1 MRHKTNSVVVGRLGL
16 GLLAGIALLLSSST
30 VFARATEAQRNWGT
44 GTGTAS
50 PTWRVAVTAG
60 RLLIA
65 GVTFD
70 GGSGVT
76 VTPPAGW
83 TPIGTTYRSDN
94 GTTIGMAVYYIANCS
109 AKTAGT
115 AETFTFSP
123 NTTVG
128 TVQLTEVAGIVTS
141 NPVDTDSIATAT
153 GTGTSIT
160 LTAGVS
166 TDETSEY
173 GYALIASTAQ
183 TANFGAG
190 TNGFAK
196 TNSYRAGVQS
206 TNGNLDG
213 TTVHRSSMYSTLM
226 TSAAGTALN
235 TRMTMPNAAY
245 TGVMVAFR
253 VQALYWIGAGSY
265 PARPVNPSPPVAGV
279 CYGYFDDDACWSNSS
294 GGVWG
299 GTASPAGN
307 DVVIF
312 DAGGLGDCTMN
323 PWSPGTE
330 QAYSIEVRSGYLGA
344 ISKTASD
351 LQLQRHFTLMGG
363 TFNGSSGLNFQ
374 TNQSGSYIGDL
385 DVASGT
391 LNGNGMNFYV
401 RTLYVEGGTFNTGTG
416 SFTTNN
422 GGVTNIAGGATT
434 IGGAY
439 SSGAVTMTAGTM
451 TFGSTVTTSGAITM
465 TGGAITGGP
474 AAFSVTGSTVLTAA
488 SLTAGA
494 GSFSVTGSVT
504 LNTSSTYN
512 LAAATAMNVNTN
524 VSVLTGS
531 TLTLGSGTSTINGT
545 LTVRGT
551 SSTLNAGSVALT
563 VGSTAVVDQ
572 AAVMNANS
580 ATIGFTGTFTVG
592 SNGGAASTLNANTS
606 TLNFNNAAGTNAN
619 SFLIYSPSTLNGGTA
634 NLNFGINSGSTSR
647 AFRMTGGTADMST
660 ATVTFSG
667 LGDFYPTGGAITFGS
682 TSITFP
688 GPALVNN
695 TATTCTINGGTGA
708 LRFNGTFTNGGCTFT
723 AGAAPITF
731 ASTYSNTSGAVNLA
745 SATAVTF
752 GGAATVS
759 GGTTTLG
766 SQTVG
771 MTSLNVSSGTF
782 NAGTA
787 AVSLSGAFS
796 SAGTSNF
803 STATSL
809 SVSGATTVSAGTTTL
824 NGTASLAAL
833 TVSGG
838 TLTGG
843 TTAITVGGA
852 FSSAGTTNLASATS
866 LTFGSTFA
874 VTGGTTTFGSQTV
887 SLPTLST
894 SGGTF
899 NAGTANV
906 TVAGATTHTG
916 GTATFASTSSGPT
929 LQGTFT
935 QSAGSF
941 TLGSGTATIQ
951 GAFSMTGNGAF
962 YAGSSRL
969 TLQSAV
975 SYVNGSFNAQ
985 TATITFNAAAT
996 FAGTL
1001 PTTPST
1007 FNGGTS
1013 TTTFLG
1019 PVTVGGA
1026 DGSRGAF
1033 RAQGSTLSFEFATTA
1048 MSPNSLLLQGSSVSY
1063 FDVNTTAPYA
1073 NITFGRNT
1081 IAATNALNVALGT
1094 VTINAGTTTTFSGLG
1109 EVVLASGTTM
1119 TTGTNA
1125 VTFPNTVTHNGTLT
1139 SGTGGLTFSQP
1150 HTIAGTLT
1158 ASSGAITFSQACT
1171 VSGTLTG
1178 STGSITSTG
1187 PFSVTSTG
1195 SFAGS
1200 SGARTFSS
1208 TVSVAGTFTASS
1220 GTHTFGGAI
1229 TNSAGTFNLT
1239 NAASPLTLGFG
1250 LTVSG
1255 GASTIGGQAVS
1266 SISTLTMSS
1275 GTFAVGNSVL
1285 TITGDTNITGGVASL
1300 SNTSRTVTFG
1310 GNLNI
1315 GPGTLTAGLGAAG
1328 NNKPVVV
1335 TGVTTVT
1342 ANGVINAG
1350 TATNTFRC
1358 NGAVVLGAMGGGSPG
1373 TFNGDTATTLFSSSV
1388 TVQGGSTLNV
1398 GAATLMTFSSTMS
1411 LLGSSTFNG
1420 GTGSS
1425 TFALAPTL
1433 TSGTFNAG
1441 TSGTTGRHTFQQSTT
1456 FSSGVTLAFPAIGGR
1471 ISLSATRVLTL
1482 QGPVTSAASG
1492 GTVPRIDCNGCTAT
1506 QGINVAFASSSTL
1519 NIDGL
1524 EFYNS
1529 VSTGVSIASG
1539 ATYTLFKNVKF
1550 QTNAANGGAGTHL
1563 AITLGSQTIQVPG
1576 AYFDATCT
1584 TNVTLNG
1591 TVGLVRGARAIFEFQ
1606 STGVNGTGAGEARD
1620 VDGDN
1625 SPGDANPANNYGE
1638 NVSAPYYGSVV
1649 QWSAASPTDITG
1661 TAEGFPTAAF
1671 DWNTFAY
1678 YGVYVGF
1685 KNIGGAGTADR
1696 IWLRNT
1702 DGTAGYYFDVPDS
1715 SGDIIG
1721 SPYWETSNEVTMG
1734 LDVNGDGDSTDTSVH
1749 VVYVPTSG
1757 GHIIKLIDSG
1767 SGLARPASGVW
1778 SSDFTDA
1785 NVVSITSPLISDSTN
1800 LYFGGTDASTTK
1812 IFGVQVAAGG
1822 SEKTLVKNIGSVGA
1836 VTAAMSWKRITGV
1849 VYLYVGSRASMG
1861 QAYIY
1866 RINVSP
1872 GAVVEA
1878 SYAGVTSNVNGSVRL
1893 ANNRAYAVTDG
1904 GQLHAIDATNFGIGG
1919 FANVTGFPY
1928 QTAAAV
1934 PIQLPA
1940 MIYAQTGLA
1949 YFGDNSGRLYSV
1961 TSAGANETNYPL
1973 AVTASAITSSPLYIA
1988 GSGVI
1993 AMGAADGYVYF
2004 IDRHNASGSP
2014 ALFNRY
2020 YVGSGSVSSVSYNS
2034 SNSQFMVASSDG
2046 KIAFIQASAVPDPT
2060 SSNE

>member
-1 MRHKTNSVVVGRLGL
+1 VVGRLGL
-16 GLLAGIALLLSSST
+16 SLLAGVVLLFSAST
-30 VFARATEAQRNWGT
+30 AFARATEAQRNWGT
-44 GTGTAS
+44 GTGSAA
-50 PTWRVAVTAG
+50 PTWRIAVTAG

-70 GGSGVT
+70 GGSNTT

-123 NTTVG
+123 ATAVG
-128 TVQLTEVAGIVTS
+128 TVQLTEVAGIVTTS
-141 NPVDTDSIATAT
+141 PVDTDSIATAT

-160 LTAGVS
+160 LTAGVAA
-166 TDETSEY
+166 DETSEY
-173 GYALIASTAQ
+173 GYSLIASTAQ
-183 TANFGAG
+183 SANFGQG
-190 TNGFAK
+190 TNGFTK

-213 TTVHRSSMYSTLM
+213 ATAHRSSMYSTLM
-226 TSAAGTALN
+226 TSAAGSALS
-235 TRMTMPNAAY
+235 TRMTLPNAAY
-245 TGVMVAFR
+245 TGVMVAFK

-279 CYGYFDDDACWSNSS
+279 CYGYFDDDACWANSS
-294 GGVWG
+294 GGTWG

-307 DVVIF
+307 DVVVF
-312 DAGGLGDCTMN
+312 DSGGLGDCTMN
-323 PWSPGTE
+323 PWTPGTE

-344 ISKTASD
+344 ISKTAND

-363 TFNGSSGLNFQ
+363 TFNGAAGLNFQ
-374 TNQSGSYIGDL
+374 TNQGGTYAGDL
-385 DVASGT
+385 DVAAGT

-401 RTLYVEGGTFNTGTG
+401 RTLYVEGGTFSTGTG
-416 SFTTNN
+416 SFTTN
-422 GGVTNIAGGATT
+422 GGVTNIAGGTT
-434 IGGAY
+434 SIGGAY
-439 SSGAVTMTAGTM
+439 SSGAVTMTAGAV
-451 TFGSTVTTSGAITM
+451 TFGSSVTTSGAITM
-465 TGGAITGGP
+465 TGGSITGGP
-474 AAFSVTGSTVLTAA
+474 AAFSVTGSVVLTSS
-488 SLTAGA
+488 SLTTGA
-494 GSFSVTGSVT
+494 GSFSTTGSLT
-504 LNTSSTYN
+504 LNTSSTAN
-512 LAAATAMNVNTN
+512 LAAATSMSVTSN

-531 TLTLGSGTSTINGT
+531 TLTLGSGASSIGGTI
-545 LTVRGT
+545 TVRGT
-551 SSTLNAGSVALT
+551 GSTASAGSVSLT
-563 VGSTAVVDQ
+563 IGSTAVVDQ
-572 AAVMNANS
+572 AAVFNANS
-580 ATIGFTGTFTVG
+580 ATINFTGAFTVG
-592 SNGGAASTLNANTS
+592 SSGGAASTLNANTA
-606 TLNFNNAAGTNAN
+606 TLNFNNAAAAGAN
-619 SFLIYSPSTLNGGTA
+619 SFLIYSPSALNGGTA
-634 NLNFGINSGSTSR
+634 NLNFGTNSASTSR
-647 AFRMTGGTADMST
+647 AFRMTGGTADLST
-660 ATVTFSG
+660 ANVTFNG
-667 LGDFYPTGGAITFGS
+667 LGDFYPTGGTITFGAS
-682 TSITFP
+682 NLTFP
-688 GPALVNN
+688 GTATLNN
-695 TATTCTINGGTGA
+695 AATTCIITGGTGSLTFSGTVTTSGCA
-708 LRFNGTFTNGGCTFT
+708 VTAGSGAVTFNGTYVN
-723 AGAAPITF
+723 
-731 ASTYSNTSGAVNLA
+731 SSGSFNLA
-745 SATAVTF
+745 SASAVAF
-752 GGAATVS
+752 NAAATVS

-809 SVSGATTVSAGTTTL
+809 SVGGSTTVSNGTTTL
-824 NGTASLAAL
+824 NGTTSLAAL

-838 TLTGG
+838 TLTG
-843 TTAITVGGA
+843 TPALTVGGA
-852 FSSAGTTNLASATS
+852 FWSLGTTNLASASS
-866 LTFGSTFA
+866 LTFSSSFTVG
-874 VTGGTTTFGSQTV
+874 GGTTTFGSQTV
-887 SLPTLST
+887 SLPSLAVSA
-894 SGGTF
+894 GTF
-899 NAGTANV
+899 NAGTAVV
-906 TVAGATTHTG
+906 TVVGLTSSTG
-916 GTATFASTSSGPT
+916 GSTSFASTTSGPT
-929 LQGTFT
+929 FMGNVSIGGGTV
-935 QSAGSF
+935 
-941 TLGSGTATIQ
+941 TLGSGTVAMQ
-951 GAFSMTGNGAF
+951 GLLTFTGGALG
-962 YAGSSRL
+962 AGSSNL
-969 TLQSAV
+969 TITGPVSAT
-975 SYVNGSFNAQ
+975 NGSFNCN
-985 TATITFNAAAT
+985 TATIVINGAVT

-1001 PTTPST
+1001 PSVNST
-1007 FNGGTS
+1007 FNGNTANV
-1013 TTTFLG
+1013 TFKG
-1019 PVTVGGA
+1019 PVAVGGA
-1026 DGSRGAF
+1026 DGSRGIMHANGATF
-1033 RAQGSTLSFEFATTA
+1033 NFEYPTTV
-1048 MSPNSLLLQGSSVSY
+1048 MSPNSLLLQGSSIAL
-1063 FDVNTTAPYA
+1063 FDVATTAPYA
-1073 NITFGRNT
+1073 TLNFGRNT
-1081 IAATNALNVALGT
+1081 IAGTNAINLSAGSL
-1094 VTINAGTTTTFSGLG
+1094 TINSATTTTFYDLG
-1109 EVVLASGTTM
+1109 EVVIANGTTL
-1119 TTGTNA
+1119 TTGSNA

-1139 SGTGGLTFSQP
+1139 ASSGALTFSQA

-1158 ASSGAITFSQACT
+1158 GSTGAITFSQPLT
-1171 VSGTLTG
+1171 VSGT
-1178 STGSITSTG
+1178 
-1187 PFSVTSTG
+1187 FS
-1195 SFAGS
+1195 GS

-1208 TVSVAGTFTASS
+1208 TVAVSGTFTAST
-1220 GTHTFGGAI
+1220 GTHTFGGAV

-1255 GASTIGGQAVS
+1255 GATTIGGQASS

-1310 GNLNI
+1310 GNLNV

-1342 ANGVINAG
+1342 ANGIINAG

-1358 NGAVVLGAMGGGSPG
+1358 NGAVVLGTMGGGSPG
-1373 TFNGDTATTLFSSSV
+1373 TFNGDTSTTLFSSSV

-1398 GAATLMTFSSTMS
+1398 GAATLMTFSSTLS

-1420 GTGSS
+1420 GTGST

-1433 TSGTFNAG
+1433 TSGTFNVG

-1471 ISLSATRVLTL
+1471 VSLSATRVLTL
-1482 QGPVTSAASG
+1482 QGPVTAASSG

-1506 QGINVAFASSSTL
+1506 QGITVAFASSSTL
-1519 NIDGL
+1519 NISGL

-1539 ATYTLFKNVKF
+1539 ATWTLFKNVKF
-1550 QTNAANGGAGTHL
+1550 QTTAATGGAGTHL
-1563 AITLGSQTIQVPG
+1563 AITLGTQTVQVPG
-1576 AYFDATCT
+1576 AYFDTTTT

-1591 TVGLVRGARAIFEFQ
+1591 TAGQVRGARAIFEFQ
-1606 STGVNGTGAGEARD
+1606 STTTNGTGAGEARD

-1685 KNIGGAGTADR
+1685 KNIGGASTADR

-1757 GHIIKLIDSG
+1757 GHIIKLIDNG
-1767 SGLARPASGVW
+1767 SSLARPASGVW
-1778 SSDFTDA
+1778 STDFTDS
-1785 NVVSITSPLISDSTN
+1785 NVASISSPLISDSTN
-1800 LYFGGTDASTTK
+1800 LYFGGADSTTTK

-1836 VTAAMSWKRITGV
+1836 VTAAMAWKRITGV
-1849 VYLYVGSRASMG
+1849 VYLYVGSRASLG

-1904 GQLHAIDATNFGIGG
+1904 GQVHAIDATNFGVGG
-1919 FANVTGFPY
+1919 FVNVTGFPY

-1934 PIQLPA
+1934 PIQMPA
-1940 MIYAQTGLA
+1940 MLYAQTGLA

-1973 AVTASAITSSPLYIA
+1973 SVTASAITSSPLYIA

-2014 ALFNRY
+2014 VLFNRY
-2020 YVGSGSVSSVSYNS
+2020 YVGAGSVSSVSYNA
-2034 SNSQFMVASSDG
+2034 SNSQYMVASSDG
-2046 KIAFIQASAVPDPT
+2046 KIAFVQASAVPDPT
-2060 SSNE
+2060 IANE